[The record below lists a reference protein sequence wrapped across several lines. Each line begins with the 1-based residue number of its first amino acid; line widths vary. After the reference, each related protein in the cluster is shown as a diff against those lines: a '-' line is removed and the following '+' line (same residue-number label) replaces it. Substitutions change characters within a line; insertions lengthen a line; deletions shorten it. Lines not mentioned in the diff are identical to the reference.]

1 MAVELWVVNVLK
13 IIIILLAAHL
23 AITRIIPLLSA
34 FLQNVTKDEKSINSF
49 ISLLDIF
56 ILALVG
62 AKVIEYCLA
71 IGNNILNYIG
81 VLAPAFELVIDVF
94 KYLQWILVILLAVV
108 ALKKYKS

>member
-1 MAVELWVVNVLK
+1 MAVDLWVINLLK
-13 IIIILLAAHL
+13 IVIVLAAAHL
-23 AITRIIPLLSA
+23 SITKIIPLLST
-34 FLQNVTKDEKSINSF
+34 FLQNVTKDEQSINSF

-62 AKVIEYCLA
+62 AKVVEYCLA
-71 IGNNILNYIG
+71 IGNSMLNYIG
-81 VLAPAFELVIDVF
+81 VLAPAFELVIDIF